1 MTSPSLFLVRAVHRP
16 PASPSA
22 SSTPTPRRGA
32 RQHVLPDE
40 PLQPHKVGPLT
51 PPHRHAPTT
60 PGPLCPPRASLTAV
74 TPSSSRPRTAP
85 PEAGVMPPSST
96 TSHCPPQRPPRP
108 TRSSAS
114 LAGTPCASRR
124 ANNLQPD
131 VHPTV
136 WYCVPAHRIAAQCGI
151 RSGRFVGT
159 VHCGRSSRNSEE
171 ALGWLGVSRIFANVT
186 CCINL
191 MHAVH
196 WNPHERATPARPT
209 PLPRNSRAGTASRPV
224 GRALDRHDST
234 QCDRCRTGPGR
245 QAGRASVAQMD
256 VPGRVARPD
265 PNDHLQAVPARLL
278 QKTTLRA
285 A

>member
-96 TSHCPPQRPPRP
+96 TSHCPPSDRPGQPGRPPRS
-108 TRSSAS
+108 RA
-114 LAGTPCASRR
+114 RR
-124 ANNLQPD
+124 APPEERTTFNRTFTPQP
-131 VHPTV
+131 
-136 WYCVPAHRIAAQCGI
+136 
-151 RSGRFVGT
+151 
-159 VHCGRSSRNSEE
+159 
-171 ALGWLGVSRIFANVT
+171 
-186 CCINL
+186 
-191 MHAVH
+191 
-196 WNPHERATPARPT
+196 
-209 PLPRNSRAGTASRPV
+209 GTASRRTESPLSAGSGPV
-224 GRALDRHDST
+224 DLW
-234 QCDRCRTGPGR
+234 GPFIAVVPLGIPR
-245 QAGRASVAQMD
+245 RLSGGWGCPVFSPTLHAASI
-256 VPGRVARPD
+256 
-265 PNDHLQAVPARLL
+265 
-278 QKTTLRA
+278 
-285 A
+285 